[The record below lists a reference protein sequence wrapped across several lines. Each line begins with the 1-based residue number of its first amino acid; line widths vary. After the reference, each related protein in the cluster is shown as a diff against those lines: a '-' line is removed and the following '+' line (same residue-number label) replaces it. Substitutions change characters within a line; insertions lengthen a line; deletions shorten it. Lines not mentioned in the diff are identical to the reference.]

1 MARKPIAWARLGL
14 GVLVLLLAGLSP
26 AGASAA
32 VLSLGPVSIATPV
45 MAPEPGGGGGATAT
59 YEWQRCAYWSTDA
72 EHNGTFL
79 EYPLGETGTIAHNR
93 LNPHGGGTYLGPH
106 PVASDGPLT
115 DQGGPGTS
123 FDGHSSAVSI
133 AESIDQNNGLPFS
146 VEVWA
151 RPRVIDG
158 TYRYLF
164 SRERTVGTERQGTG
178 VWLSSHGL
186 GYERWVSGKGSFIDY
201 APGLPIGK
209 WSQVVATFDGT
220 TMRLFVNGAQVGSRV
235 DPGPA
240 NSPSPGPTFI
250 GAGAGGR
257 SGFFAGDL
265 ADAVLFNANVA
276 RAHVAVEYA
285 DATQEPCTTI
295 AGATGPSYTPV
306 LEDLGRTLIVNVST
320 PGAAPI
326 TAQSQ
331 EVVTHG
337 FDTNLVVFADVND
350 LTNGETV
357 FGEVPVTARLYG
369 LAAETLSFEIDR
381 HVRYTKVAE
390 APYQYLWNTATVPN
404 GLHVVSVLVRGPGGA
419 GAREQV
425 TVDVEN

>member
-1 MARKPIAWARLGL
+1 MARKPFERTRLGL
-14 GVLVLLLAGLSP
+14 GALVLLLAGLFP

-32 VLSLGPVSIATPV
+32 VLSLGAVSLATPV
-45 MAPEPGGGGGATAT
+45 VAPEPAGGAGTAAT

-72 EHNGTFL
+72 GHDGTFL

-93 LNPHGGGTYLGPH
+93 LNLRGGGTYVGPH

-164 SRERTVGTERQGTG
+164 ARERTVGTERQGTG
-178 VWLSSHGL
+178 IWLSSHGL
-186 GYERWVSGKGSFIDY
+186 GLERWVSGKGSFIDY
-201 APGLPIGK
+201 APGLPVGQ
-209 WSQVVATFDGT
+209 WSQVMATFDGT
-220 TMRLFVNGAQVGSRV
+220 TMRLFVNGVQVGSRV
-235 DPGPA
+235 APGPA

-265 ADAVLFNANVA
+265 ADAVLFNDNVA
-276 RAHVAVEYA
+276 RAHVATEYA
-285 DATQEPCTTI
+285 DATKAPCTTI
-295 AGATGPSYTPV
+295 AGGSGASYTPV
-306 LEDLGRTLIVNVST
+306 LDDLGRTLIVNVST
-320 PGAAPI
+320 PGAATI
-326 TAQSQ
+326 TAQSL

-337 FDTNLVVFADVND
+337 IGNPLVVFGLIND
-350 LTNGETV
+350 LTENETV
-357 FGEVPVTARLYG
+357 TGKVPVTA
-369 LAAETLSFEIDR
+369 TDR
-381 HVRYTKVAE
+381 KS
-390 APYQYLWNTATVPN
+390 
-404 GLHVVSVLVRGPGGA
+404 VV
-419 GAREQV
+419 
-425 TVDVEN
+425 

>member
-1 MARKPIAWARLGL
+1 MARKPFARARLGL
-14 GVLVLLLAGLSP
+14 GALALLLAGLFP

-32 VLSLGPVSIATPV
+32 VLSLGAVSFATPV
-45 MAPEPGGGGGATAT
+45 VAPEPAGGAGTAAT

-72 EHNGTFL
+72 EHDGTSL

-93 LNPHGGGTYLGPH
+93 LNLRGGGTYVGPH
-106 PVASDGPLT
+106 PVASDGPLI

-178 VWLSSHGL
+178 IWLSSHGL
-186 GYERWVSGKGSFIDY
+186 GLERWVSGQGSFIDY
-201 APGLPIGK
+201 APGLPVGQ
-209 WSQVVATFDGT
+209 WSQVMATFDGT
-220 TMRLFVNGAQVGSRV
+220 TMRLFVNGVQVGSRV
-235 DPGPA
+235 APGPA

-250 GAGAGGR
+250 GAGAGGH

-265 ADAVLFNANVA
+265 ADAVLFNDNVA
-276 RAHVAVEYA
+276 RAHVATEYA
-285 DATQEPCTTI
+285 DATKAPCTTI
-295 AGATGPSYTPV
+295 AGASGASYTPA

-326 TAQSQ
+326 TAQSL

-337 FDTNLVVFADVND
+337 IGDPVVVTGFIND
-350 LTNGETV
+350 LTENETV
-357 FGEVPVTARLYG
+357 TGEVPVTATLYG
-369 LAAETLSFEIDR
+369 LAAETVTFEVDR
-381 HVRYTKVAE
+381 RARYTKVAE

-404 GLHVVSVLVRGPGGA
+404 GPHVVSVLVIGRGGGT
-419 GAREQV
+419 REQV
-425 TVDVEN
+425 TVNVEN

>member
-1 MARKPIAWARLGL
+1 MARKPFERARLGL
-14 GVLVLLLAGLSP
+14 GALVLLLAGLFP

-32 VLSLGPVSIATPV
+32 VLSLGAVSLATPV
-45 MAPEPGGGGGATAT
+45 VAPEPAGGAGTAAT
-59 YEWQRCAYWSTDA
+59 YEWQRCAYWSSDA
-72 EHNGTFL
+72 GHDGTFL
-79 EYPLGETGTIAHNR
+79 EYPLGETGTIAHNS
-93 LNPHGGGTYLGPH
+93 LNLRGGGTYVGPH

-115 DQGGPGTS
+115 DQGGPGTN

-178 VWLSSHGL
+178 IWLSSHGL
-186 GYERWVSGKGSFIDY
+186 GLERWVSGKGSFIDY
-201 APGLPIGK
+201 APGLPVGQ
-209 WSQVVATFDGT
+209 WSQVIATFDGT
-220 TMRLFVNGAQVGSRV
+220 TMRLFVNGVQVGSRV
-235 DPGPA
+235 APGPA

-250 GAGAGGR
+250 GTGAGGR

-285 DATQEPCTTI
+285 DATKAPCTTI
-295 AGATGPSYTPV
+295 AGASGASYTPV
-306 LEDLGRTLIVNVST
+306 LDDLGRTLIVNVST
-320 PGAAPI
+320 PGAATI
-326 TAQSQ
+326 TAQSL

-337 FDTNLVVFADVND
+337 LGNPLVVFGLIND
-350 LTNGETV
+350 LTENETV
-357 FGEVPVTARLYG
+357 TGKVPVTATLYG
-369 LAAETLSFEIDR
+369 LAADTLSFEVDR
-381 HVRYTKVAE
+381 RVRYTKVAE

-404 GLHVVSVLVRGPGGA
+404 GPHVVSVLVRGLGG

-425 TVDVEN
+425 TVNVEN